1 MEKKYFIKKNSLWGK
16 TGLYIMPFKRSW
28 DIDTETDFKI
38 VSFFMEN
45 NK

>member
-16 TGLYIMPFKRSW
+16 NWTLYNAIQRSW